1 MGRLLDRF
9 GARRMTA
16 VVVLL
21 FGAACLALGAAAN
34 LVWLAAGFAALRCL
48 GMGALMLG
56 CTNLVSQWFSR
67 RRGFALSLMALGFAA
82 SMAIHPPLG
91 QYLVET
97 LGWRRAWVLG
107 PSPGRCC
114 CRSSCSSTTGRRT
127 RLTGR
132 RPARDSG
139 SRCRQRRHDRAERA
153 HAE

>member
-9 GARRMTA
+9 GPRRTTA

-82 SMAIHPPLG
+82 SMAIHPPPS
-91 QYLVET
+91 QYLVDALAAGLRCSAPH
-97 LGWRRAWVLG
+97 LGAAAAD
-107 PSPGRCC
+107 P
-114 CRSSCSSTTGRRT
+114 
-127 RLTGR
+127 
-132 RPARDSG
+132 PARPRLVG
-139 SRCRQRRHDRAERA
+139 GQG
-153 HAE
+153 